1 MADSG
6 QSKRSPEAPGTA
18 SNAQITL
25 TLPDSRADDRRRKVE
40 LTRQRIVLRRT
51 VAGVAMHVQ
60 LPVSAYRGIAL
71 CLTESLCGEAHFE
84 LRLVHQ
90 DPEMCVRLAC
100 REEEKAII
108 ADWRSWLSFFA
119 LPPLLER
126 ELGSYVAADGLSRF
140 GALGPGHPRPRRRN
154 ATIANRRG
162 RFALRRKTGRLD
174 RLAEVF
180 SGEREIICYE

>member
-6 QSKRSPEAPGTA
+6 QSKRCPEWSGAA
-18 SNAQITL
+18 SNAQVTL

-40 LTRQRIVLRRT
+40 LTRQRIVLRRI

-71 CLTESLCGEAHFE
+71 CLAEPLGGEAHFE
-84 LRLVHQ
+84 LRLVHR

-100 REEEKAII
+100 GEEERTIL
-108 ADWRSWLSFFA
+108 ADWHAWLSFFA

-126 ELGSYVAADGLSRF
+126 ELGAYVAADGLPRL
-140 GALGPGHPRPRRRN
+140 GAVGPGNSRPRRRN
-154 ATIANRRG
+154 ATLANRRG
-162 RFALRRKTGRLD
+162 RFGLRRKTGRLD

-180 SGEREIICYE
+180 SGEREIICHE